1 MNSVHSTPLGRQHT
15 RQASLG
21 SEIGILDTSRFQDAK
36 KYAAYL
42 KTPAGRLRSELAWE
56 NMRRFL
62 PRNASE
68 RRALDV
74 GGGTGFAS
82 VRLARM
88 GLEVVLLDGSEQML
102 RIASRQAKA
111 CGVTARIS
119 FCHADV
125 GQLPRLFDAESFDV
139 VVCHNLLEYTED
151 PSATVRNIAHVLR
164 KDGVLSVLV
173 RNRAGEVLK
182 DAVKSG
188 DWKLATANLTAE
200 TVVDSLYGK
209 PMRVFDPADLHELIA
224 RSGLEVVAQHGV
236 RVFFDYL
243 GLENPTDATYSQ
255 IFELESMLGARPE
268 FSAIARY
275 IQAIARRTGASSSK
289 VIGP

>member
-1 MNSVHSTPLGRQHT
+1 
-15 RQASLG
+15 LG

-255 IFELESMLGARPE
+255 IFELESTLGARPE